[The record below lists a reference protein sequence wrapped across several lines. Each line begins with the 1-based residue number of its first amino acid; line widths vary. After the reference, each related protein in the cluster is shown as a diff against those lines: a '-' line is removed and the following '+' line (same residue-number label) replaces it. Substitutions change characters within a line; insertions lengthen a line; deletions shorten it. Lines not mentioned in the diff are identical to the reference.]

1 MNVTLIGNEAIEYAA
16 RRGLTL
22 CKVADADDDGRD
34 DVGIEE
40 ARKIA
45 QNNERA
51 IYLRVR
57 AEELDGEA

>member
-16 RRGLTL
+16 HRGLTL
-22 CKVADADDDGRD
+22 CKVAGADDGRD

-57 AEELDGEA
+57 AEELDDEA